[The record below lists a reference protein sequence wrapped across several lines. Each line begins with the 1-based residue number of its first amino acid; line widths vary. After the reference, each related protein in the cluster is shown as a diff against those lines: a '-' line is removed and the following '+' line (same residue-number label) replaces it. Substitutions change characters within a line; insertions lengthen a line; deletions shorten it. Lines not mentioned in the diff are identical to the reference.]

1 MDVSNLLQN
10 HQKLLGYLKENGYSK
25 SHIQWIKKCIKA
37 VLTDGV
43 KPEIHSYEQLYWF
56 EVKNWGWK
64 EGAHHRFATSG
75 NQDAFPDSY

>member
-64 EGAHHRFATSG
+64 EGAPCRR
-75 NQDAFPDSY
+75 AFKSTLCCV